1 MKTPNWSLL
10 TTDLFENFVQE
21 FYSGLLITGC
31 KYTAFSMCLNLA
43 EATQGLVLALSLGL
57 RDLWS
62 SGPVTRTKSNGFVWR
77 RAPAEVLLMH
87 TEDAA
92 KSQAGKKIKGKD
104 YFSYH

>member
-1 MKTPNWSLL
+1 
-10 TTDLFENFVQE
+10 
-21 FYSGLLITGC
+21 
-31 KYTAFSMCLNLA
+31 MCLNLA
-43 EATQGLVLALSLGL
+43 EATQGFVLALSLGL

-77 RAPAEVLLMH
+77 RVPAEVLLMD

-104 YFSYH
+104 YFSYHWLYNTDFGLTSSTSQSKEAYISQNFVILETGL

>member
-10 TTDLFENFVQE
+10 TTDLVENFVQE

-31 KYTAFSMCLNLA
+31 KYTAFSMCLNLV
-43 EATQGLVLALSLGL
+43 EAIQGLVPALSLGL
-57 RDLWS
+57 HDPRS

-77 RAPAEVLLMH
+77 RAPAEVLLMD

-92 KSQAGKKIKGKD
+92 KSQAGKK
-104 YFSYH
+104 Y

>member
-1 MKTPNWSLL
+1 
-10 TTDLFENFVQE
+10 
-21 FYSGLLITGC
+21 
-31 KYTAFSMCLNLA
+31 MCLNLA

-77 RAPAEVLLMH
+77 RAPAEVLLMD

-104 YFSYH
+104 YFSYHWLYNTDFGLTSSTSQSKEAYISQNFVILETAL

>member
-1 MKTPNWSLL
+1 
-10 TTDLFENFVQE
+10 
-21 FYSGLLITGC
+21 
-31 KYTAFSMCLNLA
+31 MCLNLA
-43 EATQGLVLALSLGL
+43 EATQGFVLALSLGL

-77 RAPAEVLLMH
+77 RVPAEVLLMD

-104 YFSYH
+104 YFSYHWLYNTDFGLTSSTSQSKEAYISQNFVILETAL

>member
-1 MKTPNWSLL
+1 
-10 TTDLFENFVQE
+10 
-21 FYSGLLITGC
+21 
-31 KYTAFSMCLNLA
+31 MCLNLA
-43 EATQGLVLALSLGL
+43 EATQGFVLALSLGL

-77 RAPAEVLLMH
+77 RAPAEVLLMD

-104 YFSYH
+104 YFSYHWLYNTDFGLTSSTSQSKEAYISQNFVILETAL